1 MAQLSP
7 LMSHL
12 LRRTAFGAR
21 PDEEAAFSRL
31 TYVTAVD
38 GLVSFD
44 PAQTDVDDKIGRSGY
59 ANITATTAFSPNT
72 NIDHARQRWL
82 FRMVHSP
89 APLQEKMA
97 LIWHQHFATAY
108 SKIVGMI
115 PSTEATRLMAAK
127 RSSDPAGQR
136 GQIDLFREMGMG
148 SFRDLLVEVAKDPAM
163 LYWLDGRLNTRNNPQ
178 ENFGRE
184 LMELFTF
191 GVENYVETDV
201 YAAARVFSG
210 WNLLTS
216 LRNSSTVAF
225 TFNYVA
231 GNHDTGAKDFSFP
244 IYSNGSKRIESRNA
258 ASGMQDGLDLIDAL
272 AVHPETAK
280 RLARRFWFWFVS
292 ETEEPDE
299 GFVSS
304 ISKVYLQNDTN
315 IKPVV
320 RAVLMSPQFIDS
332 AHRYQRYSWPVEFAV
347 RAIKEV
353 GYAGFSV
360 DTARSA
366 LINMGQ
372 QLFEPPDVN
381 GWELGPGWFSTGGML
396 ARMNFAAQL
405 AANQRFALR
414 DKARPSGGSPES
426 LVDWAKSSLSVP
438 DLSGVTTSA
447 LLDYARAG
455 GYTGTDAQLLNK
467 AGGLVH
473 LLASSGE
480 FQFV

>member
-1 MAQLSP
+1 
-7 LMSHL
+7 MSHL

-38 GLVSFD
+38 GLVNFD
-44 PAQTDVDDKIGRSGY
+44 PAQTDVDGKIGASGY
-59 ANITATTAFSPNT
+59 ANITATSAFSPNT

-108 SKIVGMI
+108 SKIAGMI

-127 RSSDPAGQR
+127 RSADPAGQR
-136 GQIDLFREMGMG
+136 GQIDLFREAGMG

-163 LYWLDGRLNTRNNPQ
+163 LYWLDGRLNTKNNPQ

-191 GVENYVETDV
+191 GVEHYVEADV

-210 WNLLTS
+210 WNLLAS

-231 GNHDTGAKDFSFP
+231 NNHDTGAKDFSFP
-244 IYSNGSKRIESRNA
+244 IYSNGSKRIEARNA

-299 GFVSS
+299 SFVSS
-304 ISKVYLQNDTN
+304 ISDVYLQNDTQ
-315 IKPVV
+315 IKPVI
-320 RAVLMSPQFIDS
+320 RAVLMSPQFIDPGR
-332 AHRYQRYSWPVEFAV
+332 RYQRYSWPVEFAV
-347 RAIKEV
+347 RAMKEV
-353 GYAGFSV
+353 GYVGFSV

-366 LINMGQ
+366 LVNMGQ

-381 GWELGPGWFSTGGML
+381 GWELGQGWFSTGGML

-405 AANQRFALR
+405 AQNQRFALR
-414 DKARPSGGSPES
+414 DAALRAAGSPEA
-426 LVDWAKSSLSVP
+426 LVDWAKRSLSVP
-438 DLSGVTTSA
+438 DLSDVTTSA

-455 GYTGTDAQLLNK
+455 GYTGSAEQLLNK

-480 FQFV
+480 FQIV

>member
-12 LRRTAFGAR
+12 LRRTAFGSR
-21 PDEEAAFSRL
+21 PDERDKFSRL

-38 GLVSFD
+38 GLVNFD
-44 PAQTDVDDKIGRSGY
+44 PAQTDVDGKIGSSGF

-108 SKIVGMI
+108 SKIVGLV
-115 PSTEATRLMAAK
+115 PSAEATRLMAAK
-127 RSSDPAGQR
+127 KSSDPAGQR
-136 GQIDLFREMGMG
+136 GQIDLFREAGMG

-163 LYWLDGRLNTRNNPQ
+163 LYWLDGRLNTKNNPQ

-191 GVENYVETDV
+191 GVEHYVEADV

-210 WNLLTS
+210 WNLLAS
-216 LRNSSTVAF
+216 LRNSSTVGF

-231 GNHDTGAKDFSFP
+231 NNHDIGAKDFSFP
-244 IYSNGSKRIESRNA
+244 IYSNGSKRIEARNA

-280 RLARRFWFWFVS
+280 RLARRFWVWFVS

-304 ISKVYLQNDTN
+304 ISNVYLQNDTN
-315 IKPVV
+315 IKPVI

-347 RAIKEV
+347 RAMKEV
-353 GYAGFSV
+353 GYVGFSV

-381 GWELGPGWFSTGGML
+381 GWELGQGWFSTGGML
-396 ARMNFAAQL
+396 ARMNYAAQL
-405 AANQRFALR
+405 TQNQRFALR
-414 DKARPSGGSPES
+414 DAALRSAGSPEA

-438 DLSGVTTSA
+438 DLSDVTTSA

-455 GYTGTDAQLLNK
+455 GYTGSAEQLLSK

-480 FQFV
+480 FQIV